1 MKVAICL
8 ASYGRPHELMRQV
21 YAMMDQ
27 SYKDLH
33 VFAAVKGYTEA
44 FFKEVIVPPLQ
55 HFVDEGRLTLRL
67 FPNSN
72 QLTNFVDTVRD
83 INIDDYELF
92 LKIDDDD
99 WYHREY
105 VKTVVELLDEQ
116 PIGISSGM
124 AGDNPFLQRI
134 GDTYA
139 VGKFRYAQLSGCSLC
154 LSQQCMRR
162 IILVEGD
169 RDLLEKDIKR
179 WKGNNASLDIGW
191 MEDRYFTYLANAN
204 GCIQYKEAFEKK
216 GIIPYHVGW
225 IDNWHSVTRSSLQA
239 TEFGRATKGCVNKR
253 QYWIQTDLGVFRLF
267 NGEAIKEGND
277 KRTGKVLSEEPDTVV
292 IQFEGI
298 KKNTIFYKQ
307 EDGSYKAS
315 Q

>member
-33 VFAAVKGYTEA
+33 VFAAVKGYTES
-44 FFKEVIVPPLQ
+44 FFNEVIVPPLQ
-55 HFVDEGRLTLRL
+55 HFVDEGRLTIRL

-105 VKTVVELLDEQ
+105 VKTVVELLDNQ
-116 PIGISSGM
+116 PVGISSGM
-124 AGDNPFLQRI
+124 SGDNLFLQRT
-134 GDTYA
+134 GDTYSI
-139 VGKFRYAQLSGCSLC
+139 GRFRYAQLTGCSLC
-154 LSQQCMRR
+154 ISQQCMRR

-169 RDLLEKDIKR
+169 RDLLQQDIKR
-179 WKGNNASLDIGW
+179 WKGEHAKADIGW
-191 MEDRYFTYLANAN
+191 AEDRYFTYLVNAN
-204 GCIQYKEAFEKK
+204 GCIQYRDAFNKK

-225 IDNWHSVTRSSLQA
+225 IDNWHSATRSNLPV
-239 TEFGRATKGCVNKR
+239 TEFGKAVKDCQNSR
-253 QYWIQTDLGVFRLF
+253 QSWIQTDIGIFRLF
-267 NGEAIKEGND
+267 NWTAVKEGND
-277 KRTGKVLSEEPDTVV
+277 RKVGTVYSDEPDKIVV
-292 IQFEGI
+292 KFEGDN
-298 KKNTIFYKQ
+298 KYTIFYKK
-307 EDGSYKAS
+307 EDGSYRSEK
-315 Q
+315 